1 MTGARRSSR
10 CSLSGLSPPL
20 QSGSIRSIRSRS
32 PSLPPKP
39 PRSTH
44 GPRLTAGGF
53 LFAPAPPACLP
64 RLPACPACLPAP
76 PACLPRLPAC
86 PACLPASPVL
96 AHVLPVKLPWPQVR
110 QNGPCF
116 TPKTKRFK
124 IDSKRP
130 QRRSATPTA
139 ARVTLPLFVGISA
152 HSAFHQDAPIGRLNR
167 AKFPKNEL

>member
-53 LFAPAPPACLP
+53 LFA
-64 RLPACPACLPAP
+64 PAP

-139 ARVTLPLFVGISA
+139 ARVTLPLFVGIFA